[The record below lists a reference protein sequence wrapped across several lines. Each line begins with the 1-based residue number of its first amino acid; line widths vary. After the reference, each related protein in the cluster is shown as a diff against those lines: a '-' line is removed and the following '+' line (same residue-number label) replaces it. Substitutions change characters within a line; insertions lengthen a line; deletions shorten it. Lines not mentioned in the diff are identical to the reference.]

1 VLPQFARFRKS
12 LSYFDLLVVY
22 RPNVVSLLN
31 SADPE
36 VQEHAA
42 ATLRNIMSE

>member
-1 VLPQFARFRKS
+1 MALTMR
-12 LSYFDLLVVY
+12 